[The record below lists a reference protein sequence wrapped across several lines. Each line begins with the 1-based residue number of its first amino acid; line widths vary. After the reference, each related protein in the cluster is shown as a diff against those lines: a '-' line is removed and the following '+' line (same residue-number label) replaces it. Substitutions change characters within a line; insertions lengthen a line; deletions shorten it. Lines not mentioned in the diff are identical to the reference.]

1 MRDEADLE
9 QLRLDVQYLMDRT
22 AILDCISSHS
32 RGHDRHDAEL
42 LTNAY
47 HPDGFDE
54 HGKAVNP
61 GPAYAAWINPV
72 HAAGSQVHTHNV
84 TRIPARS
91 TATRRTARATCW
103 CAS

>member
-1 MRDEADLE
+1 MTVRRVKPRAERATPCAMKTTWSSYA
-9 QLRLDVQYLMDRT
+9 VTQYLMDRT

-61 GPAYAAWINPV
+61 GPAYAA
-72 HAAGSQVHTHNV
+72 
-84 TRIPARS
+84 
-91 TATRRTARATCW
+91 
-103 CAS
+103 